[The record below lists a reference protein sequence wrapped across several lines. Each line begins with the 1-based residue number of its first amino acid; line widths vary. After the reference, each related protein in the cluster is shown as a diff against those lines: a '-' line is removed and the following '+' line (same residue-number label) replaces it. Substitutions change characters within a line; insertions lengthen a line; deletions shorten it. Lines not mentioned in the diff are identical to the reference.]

1 MKMRRRFPERFKWR
15 MNDRLPGQTLK
26 RKKWIYASIVLIC
39 ATFDVLLLFIAN
51 NAISPLLEDAPY
63 LPQKYAQEYT
73 HLATFRAPSR
83 RRYREAIDAI
93 AFSPNGQTLA
103 AGGYQEVHLWDVGA
117 SNLISTFKEHQGW
130 IKAIAFSP
138 DGKTVASVSGH
149 KGRNIK
155 HPMIYLDLS
164 VPIQKE
170 GMRYLFPHTIR
181 LWDVKT
187 GTTQLTFPMNT
198 LPITALEFSP
208 DSTKLLAASQ
218 QGFIDV
224 YDSATGH
231 HEQFSVSLFVY
242 DAILKTYR
250 FNALA
255 FSTDGEIFATG
266 GQDRE
271 IRPYDVA
278 DAKIELWNADNGNLL
293 HTFNSPGGLVRLL
306 VFSPDGKTLASN
318 VGKDWWNKIFI
329 WDLENY
335 RLLSIINEGITAGN
349 STIKA
354 LQFAPDSITLASAHV
369 DGTVHLWDITGRV
382 KKGKH
387 MIENEGRKE
396 LKQ

>member
-1 MKMRRRFPERFKWR
+1 MKMRRLFPERFKWR

-26 RKKWIYASIVLIC
+26 RKKWIYASIVLTC

-83 RRYREAIDAI
+83 RRYREAIETI

-117 SNLISTFKEHQGW
+117 SNLMSTFKVDQGW
-130 IKAIAFSP
+130 IHAVAFSP
-138 DGKTVASVSGH
+138 DGKTVASVSSSQSP
-149 KGRNIK
+149 RDFLM
-155 HPMIYLDLS
+155 P

-170 GMRYLFPHTIR
+170 EPRHITPHTIR
-181 LWDVKT
+181 LWDVHT
-187 GTTQLTFPMNT
+187 STTRLTFSAYT
-198 LPITALEFSP
+198 LPIRALEFSP
-208 DSTKLLAASQ
+208 DSTKLLIASQ
-218 QGFIDV
+218 QGSIDV

-231 HEQFSVSLFVY
+231 HVLLNGSLIVY
-242 DAILKTYR
+242 DAIVKTHR

-255 FSTDGEIFATG
+255 FSADGKIFATG
-266 GQDRE
+266 GRDRE

-306 VFSPDGKTLASN
+306 AFSPDGKTLASN
-318 VGKDWWNKIFI
+318 VGRDWWNKIFI
-329 WDLENY
+329 WDLEND
-335 RLLSIINEGITAGN
+335 RLLSIITTHERTIT
-349 STIKA
+349 A
-354 LQFAPDSITLASAHV
+354 LQFAPDSITLASLHT

-382 KKGKH
+382 KK
-387 MIENEGRKE
+387 
-396 LKQ
+396 